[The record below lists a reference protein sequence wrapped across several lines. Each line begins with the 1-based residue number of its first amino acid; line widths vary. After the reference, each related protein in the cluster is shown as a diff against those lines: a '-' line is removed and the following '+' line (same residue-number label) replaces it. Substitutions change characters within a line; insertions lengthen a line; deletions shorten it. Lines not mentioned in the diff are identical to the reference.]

1 MKIATNIARVIIAL
15 VFILSGLLKAN
26 DPSGFGFKLHEYFE
40 VFSLTAL
47 NPLAFG
53 IACMVSII
61 EILIGYALFMGIKP
75 KLTVWCTFLMM
86 LFFWFLVGF
95 SALTAKVTDCGCF
108 GDAVK
113 FSVEREFL
121 NDTVFLLLIVL
132 MLFGLKH
139 MKPLLNGAIGLVG
152 FIVVFFLSMG
162 FTIKNYLYLPTKD
175 FLPFKVGSSIKAG
188 MVSNDPDVYENTFV
202 YTYTPTGADSTI
214 NEERLKA
221 LYREFPDTKVL
232 DSLYKYKDR
241 KTVKVHEGVKAPI
254 HDFIIKDKDGNEVT
268 QSFFA
273 DDYKLV
279 LTSYDLNK
287 SNKAAFK
294 KIAKLSDDWRKI
306 GKEFWGL
313 TNGLDAETEE
323 LRHDYQLF
331 VDFYNLDATP
341 IKMMVRSN
349 PGLLLIKKDVVI
361 KKWSSY
367 NFPSIEEV
375 KALMQ

>member
-40 VFSLTAL
+40 VFNLTAL

-95 SALTAKVTDCGCF
+95 SALTGKVTDCGCF

-121 NDTVFLLLIVL
+121 TDTVFLLLIVL

-268 QSFFA
+268 QSF
-273 DDYKLV
+273 
-279 LTSYDLNK
+279 
-287 SNKAAFK
+287 
-294 KIAKLSDDWRKI
+294 
-306 GKEFWGL
+306 E
-313 TNGLDAETEE
+313 
-323 LRHDYQLF
+323 
-331 VDFYNLDATP
+331 
-341 IKMMVRSN
+341 
-349 PGLLLIKKDVVI
+349 
-361 KKWSSY
+361 
-367 NFPSIEEV
+367 
-375 KALMQ
+375 